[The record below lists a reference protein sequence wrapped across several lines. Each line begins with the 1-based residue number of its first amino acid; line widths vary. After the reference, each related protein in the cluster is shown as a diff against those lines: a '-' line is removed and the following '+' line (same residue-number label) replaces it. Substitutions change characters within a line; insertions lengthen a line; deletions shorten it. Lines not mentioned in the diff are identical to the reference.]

1 MARTLKK
8 ADRISSLEQ
17 TIKMAELVWKAG
29 IYVRLSVDK
38 NERKNESI
46 DTQVEIAKTFISQ
59 ADDIELVECYS
70 DLGKSGRDFK
80 RDGFERMMADIRR
93 KKINCVVVKD
103 LSRFGR
109 NFIETGNYIE
119 KIFPFM
125 NVRFIAITDGYD
137 SEHVKGDNIRLSM
150 HLKNIVN
157 ELYAKDIGERV
168 KTAKKLKQE
177 MGSYTGGKPP
187 YGYCVETIGR
197 RKVLI
202 PDSATK
208 GIVVSI
214 FEKYARGDYR
224 KTIIEE
230 LYQERVQRPR
240 AYQATREVYCPEG
253 ENLQQWSDGTLKG
266 ILTNPVYIGTLM
278 QARICGKQYQGHK
291 RHEIKNED
299 ITIVEHN
306 HEPLISEDLFYKVL
320 ERFERQSKYSNNNGY
335 SKKIPQSEDVLK
347 NKVYCGG
354 CGRHLIRY
362 SQVKTLT
369 GGDCVRSYY
378 YYTCPNRNKIDDRT
392 CKCQGISV
400 RTVEKILKTAL
411 EEEFSLSDMRSRDYC
426 KQNMEEAEKRKD
438 IIRKKK
444 KECMQQHEEL
454 SLAGSKFYRR
464 YREGRLSREVFL
476 EEKKKAEEK
485 LELIKKQEENFAKQ
499 EKMID
504 LEANKINRFIRG
516 LMRCK
521 GDFKFDRKLVECL
534 ISRINVF
541 PEHQVE
547 IIWNYRE
554 NDLFLERN
562 AHE

>member
-1 MARTLKK
+1 MTEIWKK
-8 ADRISSLEQ
+8 ADRSNFLEQ
-17 TIKMAELVWKAG
+17 TIEIAELVWKAG
-29 IYVRLSVDK
+29 VYARLSVDS

-46 DTQVEIAKTFISQ
+46 DTQIEIAKAFISRT
-59 ADDIELVECYS
+59 DDIELIECYT
-70 DLGKSGRDFK
+70 DLGKSGRNFK
-80 RDGFERMMADIRR
+80 RDGFERMMADIRG

-137 SEHVKGDNIRLSM
+137 SEHIEGDNIRLSM

-157 ELYAKDIGERV
+157 ELYAKDIGQRV

-177 MGSYTGGKPP
+177 MGSYTGGRPP
-187 YGYCVETIGR
+187 YGYCVETVGN

-208 GIVVSI
+208 GIVVRI
-214 FEKYARGDYR
+214 FERYARGDYR
-224 KTIIEE
+224 KEIIEE
-230 LYQERVQRPR
+230 LYQERVRRPR
-240 AYQATREVYCPEG
+240 GYQATGEVYCPEG
-253 ENLQQWSDGTLKG
+253 EKLQQWSDGTLKG

-291 RHEIKNED
+291 RHEVKNED

-306 HEPLISEDLFYKVL
+306 HEPIISEDLFYKVL
-320 ERFERQSKYSNNNGY
+320 ERFERQSKYSNHEGF
-335 SKKIPQSEDVLK
+335 SKKIPQSQNILK
-347 NKVYCGG
+347 DKVYCGG
-354 CGRHLIRY
+354 CGRRLLRY

-369 GGDCVRSYY
+369 GGDRVRNYY
-378 YYTCPNRNKIDDRT
+378 YFTCPNRDKIDERT

-400 RTVEKILKTAL
+400 RTLEKILKAAL
-411 EEEFSLSDMRSRDYC
+411 EKEFSLSNVRSKDYC
-426 KQNMEEAEKRKD
+426 KKNKDEAEKRKD
-438 IIRKKK
+438 MITKKK
-444 KECMQQHEEL
+444 KESMRQHEEL
-454 SLAGSKFYRR
+454 ALAGSKLYLR
-464 YREGRLSREVFL
+464 YREGGLSREAFL
-476 EEKKKAEEK
+476 EEKKKAGEK
-485 LELIKKQEENFAKQ
+485 LELLKKQEEIFAEQ

-504 LEANKINRFIRG
+504 QEADKMNRFIRG

-521 GDFKFDRKLVECL
+521 GDFEFDRELVECL

-554 NDLFLERN
+554 NDLLLGRK